1 MDEILQGSAG
11 QLPPMCKD
19 PKDTLCHSSA
29 VKELVDGLAW
39 APNWKEGLED
49 GDWLLS
55 SESLV
60 PLSEPGTV
68 QH

>member
-1 MDEILQGSAG
+1 
-11 QLPPMCKD
+11 MCKD

-68 QH
+68 QQ